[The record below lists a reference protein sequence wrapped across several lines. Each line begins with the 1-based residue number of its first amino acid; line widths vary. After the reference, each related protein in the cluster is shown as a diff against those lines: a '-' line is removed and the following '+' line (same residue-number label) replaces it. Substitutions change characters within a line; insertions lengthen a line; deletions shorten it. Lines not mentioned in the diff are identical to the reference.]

1 MKGESEKL
9 PFTLQLLRKP
19 LRPRNSIENEFC
31 LDDRLMLQ
39 YHKGEAEAF
48 NQIVQRHRT
57 SLVTFIARLL
67 GDRETAEDPAQE
79 PLLRMYC
86 AANRYKADGS
96 TKFTT
101 WMYHLASNLC
111 KNEWRNRNRRQ
122 RHFVVQM
129 YEQSRLGQDLIATAP
144 ADPVLQSD
152 QQLVKKEQQTVVP
165 NAISL
170 LPETYRL
177 PLVLRDIQGLSYNQ
191 VSATLKLPLGTVKS
205 WINRARLMLKDL
217 LNPIFSST
225 ER

>member
-1 MKGESEKL
+1 M
-9 PFTLQLLRKP
+9 
-19 LRPRNSIENEFC
+19 PRNSIENEFC

-39 YHKGEAEAF
+39 CQKGEAEAF

-57 SLVTFIARLL
+57 ALVTFIARLL
-67 GDRETAEDPAQE
+67 GDRETAEDLAQE
-79 PLLRMYC
+79 SLLRMYR
-86 AANRYKADGS
+86 AANRYKAEGS

-101 WMYHLASNLC
+101 WMYHIASNLC
-111 KNEWRNRNRRQ
+111 KNELRNRNRRQ
-122 RHFVVQM
+122 RHFIVQTDD
-129 YEQSRLGQDLIATAP
+129 QLRLGQDLIATAP
-144 ADPVLQSD
+144 ADPALQPD
-152 QQLVKKEQQTVVP
+152 QQLVKKEQQSAVQ

-205 WINRARLMLKDL
+205 RINRARLMLKDL
-217 LNPIFSST
+217 LKPVVSPT